1 MITLPPPEIDL
12 PAEHLLR
19 QLLDALAAH
28 PEVRQPLLRVL
39 LTEDFLALPERV
51 SHLQTTLDDFR
62 EETRSEFRRVD
73 ARIDEN
79 TRQLSEHSRTLSE
92 HSRTLSEH
100 SHTISEHSHTISE
113 HSRTISEHTRQIQE
127 NTRQISEN
135 TRQIQE
141 NTRQISENTRQLR
154 RLNSRVGNLLGQ
166 SYEDLCRTEIGVI
179 LDGFLENPVL
189 ADRGPINE
197 QLRDTRH
204 NGLITRAE
212 YQDGMRVDII
222 ACAKDAVAQPDMLF
236 AGEVSITF
244 NRGDLEKA
252 AQRADIIGRVTGV
265 PTFAF
270 LVTNYGWP
278 AEADAIARQ
287 LGVTIIRHESDKH
300 TDDDGE

>member
-51 SHLQTTLDDFR
+51 SQLQTTLDDFR

-79 TRQLSEHSRTLSE
+79 TQQISEHSRVLSEHSRQIEENTS
-92 HSRTLSEH
+92 
-100 SHTISEHSHTISE
+100 
-113 HSRTISEHTRQIQE
+113 QIQE

-141 NTRQISENTRQLR
+141 NTRTIGEHTHELR
-154 RLNSRVGNLLGQ
+154 RLSSRVGNLIGA
-166 SYEDLCRTEIGVI
+166 SYEDFCRQKIGII
-179 LDGFLENPVL
+179 LDGLLERPAL
-189 ADRGPINE
+189 ADWELVND
-197 QLRDTRH
+197 QLREMRH
-204 NGLITRAE
+204 HGLITRAE
-212 YQDGMRVDII
+212 YEDGMSADII
-222 ACAKDAVAQPDMLF
+222 ACAKAAVAQPDMLF
-236 AGEVSITF
+236 VGEVSITF
-244 NRGDLEKA
+244 NRGDLETA
-252 AQRADIIGRVTGV
+252 ARRAALIGRAVGV

-278 AEADAIARQ
+278 DEADAVARQ

>member
-79 TRQLSEHSRTLSE
+79 TQQISEHSRVLSEHSRQIEENTS
-92 HSRTLSEH
+92 
-100 SHTISEHSHTISE
+100 
-113 HSRTISEHTRQIQE
+113 QIQE

-141 NTRQISENTRQLR
+141 NTRTIGEHTHELR
-154 RLNSRVGNLLGQ
+154 RLSSRVGNLLGA
-166 SYEDLCRTEIGVI
+166 SYEDFCRRSIGII
-179 LDGFLENPVL
+179 LDGFLERPAL
-189 ADRGPINE
+189 ADWELVND
-197 QLRDTRH
+197 QLREMRH
-204 NGLITRAE
+204 HGLITRAE
-212 YQDGMRVDII
+212 YEDGMSADII
-222 ACAKDAVAQPDMLF
+222 ACAKATVAQPDMLF
-236 AGEVSITF
+236 VGEVSITF
-244 NRGDLEKA
+244 NRGDLETA
-252 AQRADIIGRVTGV
+252 ARRAALIGRAVGV

-278 AEADAIARQ
+278 DEADAVARQ

>member
-79 TRQLSEHSRTLSE
+79 TRQLGEHSRVLSE
-92 HSRTLSEH
+92 HSRQIEENTS
-100 SHTISEHSHTISE
+100 
-113 HSRTISEHTRQIQE
+113 QIQE

-141 NTRQISENTRQLR
+141 NTRTIGEHTHELR
-154 RLNSRVGNLLGQ
+154 RLSSRVGNLLGA
-166 SYEDLCRTEIGVI
+166 SYEDFCRQKIGII
-179 LDGFLENPVL
+179 LDGFLERPAL
-189 ADRGPINE
+189 ADWELVND
-197 QLRDTRH
+197 QLREMRH
-204 NGLITRAE
+204 HGLITRAE
-212 YQDGMRVDII
+212 YEDGMSADII
-222 ACAKDAVAQPDMLF
+222 ACAKAAVAQPDMLF
-236 AGEVSITF
+236 VGEVSITF
-244 NRGDLEKA
+244 NRGDLETA
-252 AQRADIIGRVTGV
+252 ARRAALIGRAVGV

-278 AEADAIARQ
+278 DEADAVARQ

>member
-28 PEVRQPLLRVL
+28 PEVREPLLRVL

-79 TRQLSEHSRTLSE
+79 TRQLSEHTRQ
-92 HSRTLSEH
+92 
-100 SHTISEHSHTISE
+100 
-113 HSRTISEHTRQIQE
+113 ISEHTAQIQE

-135 TRQIQE
+135 TRQISE
-141 NTRQISENTRQLR
+141 NTRQISENTRELR
-154 RLNSRVGNLLGQ
+154 RLSSRVGNLIGA
-166 SYEDLCRTEIGVI
+166 SYEDFCRQRIGII
-179 LDGFLENPVL
+179 LDGLLERPAL
-189 ADRGPINE
+189 ADWELVND
-197 QLRDTRH
+197 QLREMRH
-204 NGLITRAE
+204 RGLITRAE
-212 YQDGMRVDII
+212 YDDGMSADII
-222 ACAKDAVAQPDMLF
+222 ACAKAAVAQPDMLF
-236 AGEVSITF
+236 VGEVSITF
-244 NRGDLEKA
+244 NRGDLETA
-252 AQRADIIGRVTGV
+252 ARRAALIGRAVGV

-278 AEADAIARQ
+278 DEADAVARQ

>member
-1 MITLPPPEIDL
+1 MITLPPPEVDL

-28 PEVRQPLLRVL
+28 PEVREPLLRVL

-79 TRQLSEHSRTLSE
+79 TQQLSEHTRQ
-92 HSRTLSEH
+92 
-100 SHTISEHSHTISE
+100 
-113 HSRTISEHTRQIQE
+113 ISEHTAQIQE

-135 TRQIQE
+135 TRQIGEHTRQINE
-141 NTRQISENTRQLR
+141 NTRQISENTRELR
-154 RLNSRVGNLLGQ
+154 RLSSRVGNLIGA
-166 SYEDLCRTEIGVI
+166 SYEDFCRQRIGII
-179 LDGFLENPVL
+179 LDGLLERPAL
-189 ADRGPINE
+189 ADWELVND
-197 QLRDTRH
+197 QLREMRH
-204 NGLITRAE
+204 HGLITRAE
-212 YQDGMRVDII
+212 YDDGMSADII
-222 ACAKDAVAQPDMLF
+222 ACAKAAVAQPDMLF
-236 AGEVSITF
+236 VGEVSITF
-244 NRGDLEKA
+244 NRGDLETA
-252 AQRADIIGRVTGV
+252 ARRAALIGRAVGV

-278 AEADAIARQ
+278 DEADAVARQ

>member
-51 SHLQTTLDDFR
+51 SQLQTTLDDFR

-79 TRQLSEHSRTLSE
+79 TQQLSEHSRQIEENTHQIE
-92 HSRTLSEH
+92 ENTHQ
-100 SHTISEHSHTISE
+100 ISE
-113 HSRTISEHTRQIQE
+113 HSRVLSEHSQQIEENTRQTQE
-127 NTRQISEN
+127 NTRQ
-135 TRQIQE
+135 TQE
-141 NTRQISENTRQLR
+141 NTHQLR
-154 RLNSRVGNLLGQ
+154 RLNSRVGNLIGA
-166 SYEDLCRTEIGVI
+166 SYEDFCRQKIGII
-179 LDGFLENPVL
+179 LDGLLERPAL
-189 ADRGPINE
+189 ADWELVND
-197 QLRDTRH
+197 QLREMRH
-204 NGLITRAE
+204 HGLITRAE
-212 YQDGMRVDII
+212 YEDGMSADII
-222 ACAKDAVAQPDMLF
+222 ACAKAAVAQPDMLF
-236 AGEVSITF
+236 VGEVSITF
-244 NRGDLEKA
+244 NRGDLETA
-252 AQRADIIGRVTGV
+252 ARRAALIGRAVGV

-278 AEADAIARQ
+278 DEADVIARQ

>member
-1 MITLPPPEIDL
+1 MITLPPPEVDL

-28 PEVRQPLLRVL
+28 PEVREPLLRVL

-79 TRQLSEHSRTLSE
+79 TQQLSEHTRQ
-92 HSRTLSEH
+92 
-100 SHTISEHSHTISE
+100 
-113 HSRTISEHTRQIQE
+113 ISEHTAQIQE

-135 TRQIQE
+135 TRQIGEHTRQINE
-141 NTRQISENTRQLR
+141 NTRQISENTRELR
-154 RLNSRVGNLLGQ
+154 RLSSRVGNLIGA
-166 SYEDLCRTEIGVI
+166 SYEDFCRQRIGII
-179 LDGFLENPVL
+179 LDGLLERPAL
-189 ADRGPINE
+189 ADWELVND
-197 QLRDTRH
+197 QLREMRH
-204 NGLITRAE
+204 RGLITRAE
-212 YQDGMRVDII
+212 YDDGMSADII
-222 ACAKDAVAQPDMLF
+222 ACAKAAVAQPDMLF
-236 AGEVSITF
+236 VGEVSITF
-244 NRGDLEKA
+244 NRGDLETA
-252 AQRADIIGRVTGV
+252 ARRAALIGRAVGV

-278 AEADAIARQ
+278 DEADAVARQ